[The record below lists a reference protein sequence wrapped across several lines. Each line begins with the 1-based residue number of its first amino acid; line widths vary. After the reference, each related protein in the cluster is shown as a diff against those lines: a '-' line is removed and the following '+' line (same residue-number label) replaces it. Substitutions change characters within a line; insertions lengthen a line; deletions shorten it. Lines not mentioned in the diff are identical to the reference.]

1 MDGIPVVLDGYIVA
15 CGCPTG
21 RNRAIAANSTFF
33 CDDGTNSSPSF
44 GIVPSGYNN
53 VLPDFSKLSQ
63 NEKNEQRAQIRFEKN
78 KFITDTTQMSNS
90 LFYFLQTKQEFKNHI
105 SQFAKNVADKV
116 ENERLSYEEGSVAL
130 TEHKKALLDESI
142 EWTQRGIS
150 VLAGTSQ
157 IVSGVSACKNWVTC
171 LFYSLPS
178 ATHGMNNI
186 YEGIINED
194 GLVKKGYRGIAEFL
208 GYEAIYGDIAYNT
221 VDLGLSAYSM
231 FSLISKLNQFGNKNL
246 SLWYHNQQDMVRA
259 YQLMCKTALGL
270 EVIADSFTIGALTK
284 QLYNAFIVNKKT
296 EEAVLFLKDPSQIK
310 NAEDMLNCPVVVI
323 NGNKF
328 AYCENVK

>member
-21 RNRAIAANSTFF
+21 RNRVIAANSTFF

-130 TEHKKALLDESI
+130 TGHKKALLDESI

-178 ATHGMNNI
+178 ATHGMDNI
-186 YEGIINED
+186 YEGITNED
-194 GLVKKGYRGIAEFL
+194 GLVKKGYRGITKFL

-231 FSLISKLNQFGNKNL
+231 FSLTSKLNQFSNKNL
-246 SLWYHNQQDMVRA
+246 SLWYHN
-259 YQLMCKTALGL
+259 
-270 EVIADSFTIGALTK
+270 
-284 QLYNAFIVNKKT
+284 NKIWF
-296 EEAVLFLKDPSQIK
+296 ELIYL
-310 NAEDMLNCPVVVI
+310 
-323 NGNKF
+323 
-328 AYCENVK
+328 